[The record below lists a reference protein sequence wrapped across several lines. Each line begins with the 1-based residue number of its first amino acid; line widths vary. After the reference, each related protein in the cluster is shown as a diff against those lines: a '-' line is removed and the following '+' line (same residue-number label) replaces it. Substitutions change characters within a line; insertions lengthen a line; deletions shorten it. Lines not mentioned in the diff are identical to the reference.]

1 MKITII
7 NAERNEKRFSRV
19 ELDEFVAQ
27 LKDGTYRQKDTRDAR
42 KEVCFAAEWL
52 SDGRLPAS
60 PAPLG
65 RQVRLRG

>member
-7 NAERNEKRFSRV
+7 KAERNISRYTRV
-19 ELDEFVAQ
+19 ELDEFVTQ

-52 SDGRLPAS
+52 SDGRLHAS